1 MDNSLLAVR
10 DINHKYIVVERE
22 MGISLSQNEQLL
34 TDLTEHITAVSSRL
48 RLHVKVRNAQLETIK
63 ENYGE
68 IYRATEKGCQ
78 LLRHAVGVAEV
89 PEAEIAFIAMY
100 ICAAVEDQQSQ
111 QGKIPV
117 VVVCPTG
124 LGTSKML
131 AVQLTKEFHNL
142 EVREIISA
150 FRIDIQKLQ
159 REGIRL
165 LISTVHLDIDFPYV
179 CVNPIL
185 LEQDKILLRNEL
197 RLLPTQQAVVPQ
209 KKPAAS
215 LSKDGLVFMTR
226 LGEEILY
233 LLDHVQLLV
242 LPYAQDKQELLY
254 VASGMFTET
263 KEAREL
269 IADSLAKREQI
280 SSTYIRDFQMML
292 LHCKTGGVK
301 HCCFGYIRLKR
312 PLFQSEGVIEGAI
325 VMLVPKEG
333 DSLEAGLMSE
343 ISSGLLED
351 EAFFSAVQKKGRISI
366 IESLEKRLMQYYQK
380 TITTRMEGS

>member
-1 MDNSLLAVR
+1 M
-10 DINHKYIVVERE
+10 
-22 MGISLSQNEQLL
+22 
-34 TDLTEHITAVSSRL
+34 
-48 RLHVKVRNAQLETIK
+48 
-63 ENYGE
+63 
-68 IYRATEKGCQ
+68 
-78 LLRHAVGVAEV
+78 
-89 PEAEIAFIAMY
+89 
-100 ICAAVEDQQSQ
+100 
-111 QGKIPV
+111 
-117 VVVCPTG
+117 
-124 LGTSKML
+124 
-131 AVQLTKEFHNL
+131 
-142 EVREIISA
+142 
-150 FRIDIQKLQ
+150 
-159 REGIRL
+159 
-165 LISTVHLDIDFPYV
+165 
-179 CVNPIL
+179 NPIL

-197 RLLPTQQAVVPQ
+197 RLLPTQQEVVPQ
-209 KKPAAS
+209 EKPASS
-215 LSKDGLVFMTR
+215 LSRDGLVFVTR
-226 LGEEILY
+226 LGEEILH

-269 IADSLAKREQI
+269 IADSLARREQI

-301 HCCFGYIRLKR
+301 HCSFGYIRLKR
-312 PLFQSEGVIEGAI
+312 PIFQSEGVIEGAI

-380 TITTRMEGS
+380 TISKRMEGS